1 MAAGTIRIGISG
13 WRYEP
18 WRGVFY
24 PPKLQQRRELE
35 YASRMFPSIELNG
48 SFYSLQHPDYYAEWR
63 DDTPEGFVFAVKGPK
78 YLTHVRR
85 LKEFDTP
92 LANFLANGL
101 FALRDKLG
109 PILWQFPP
117 MLPFKPERFEAFFAA
132 LPHDTAQ
139 ALEIAARHD
148 ARVEDR
154 VSLELDA
161 VRPMRHAVE
170 IRHPSFADPAFIAL
184 LRKYE
189 VALVVA
195 DTAGKWP
202 LLEDL
207 TADFVYLRLH
217 GDEELYASGY
227 GEAALERW
235 AHRLRTWSE
244 GGQVDDARLASP
256 VAAPKRAARDIY
268 CYFDNDVKVHAPY
281 DAATLS
287 RKLGLASPLGD
298 KGVPAWPPGWQAPAP
313 RARAEGFDT
322 PARRREAPARRERAT
337 AASGRARR

>member
-1 MAAGTIRIGISG
+1 MKRLN
-13 WRYEP
+13 E
-18 WRGVFY
+18 
-24 PPKLQQRRELE
+24 
-35 YASRMFPSIELNG
+35 IE
-48 SFYSLQHPDYYAEWR
+48 
-63 DDTPEGFVFAVKGPK
+63 
-78 YLTHVRR
+78 
-85 LKEFDTP
+85 TP
-92 LANFLANGL
+92 LANFFANGVFEL
-101 FALRDKLG
+101 KEKLG

-117 MLPFKPERFEAFFAA
+117 QFPFKPERFEAFFAA

-184 LRKYE
+184 LRKYG

-281 DAATLS
+281 DAATLA
-287 RKLGLASPLGD
+287 RKLGLDSPLGEH
-298 KGVPAWPPGWQAPAP
+298 GRSPVWPEGWQAPAP
-313 RARAEGFDT
+313 RRRAEGFERRG
-322 PARRREAPARRERAT
+322 AR
-337 AASGRARR
+337 